1 MQRENILAALSRF
14 TSQRP
19 GLDFANYGD
28 ARAYRSE
35 SASITRDLQHARE
48 LLAAVSR
55 RDGIGAAELM
65 AAARSAYSGRLTI
78 EETESDSVRISY
90 CTGQYFP
97 TEYRRAVCAVLASA
111 LWEYWR
117 RDMRPDHWIVTCED
131 DSHARIPATS
141 RRFDSRDAAAEYA
154 KTVAQSRYPQ
164 VSEVYQGGLSA
175 GDYLRSMARRELSR
189 GVAGRYFN

>member
-14 TSQRP
+14 ASQRP
-19 GLDFANYGD
+19 GLDFANYCD

-48 LLAAVSR
+48 LLAAVSW

-78 EETESDSVRISY
+78 EETESGSARIGY

-111 LWEYWR
+111 LWDYWRNNIRPEYWR
-117 RDMRPDHWIVTCED
+117 VTCED
-131 DSHARIPATS
+131 ESHNRILATS
-141 RRFDSRDAAAEYA
+141 KKFLTREAAEEYA
-154 KTVAQSRYPQ
+154 RTVASSRYPFIDARY
-164 VSEVYQGGLSA
+164 SGDLSA

-189 GVAGRYFN
+189 GVANRYFR

>member
-1 MQRENILAALSRF
+1 MQRENIIAALSRF

-35 SASITRDLQHARE
+35 SASITRDLNHARE
-48 LLAAVSR
+48 LLAAVSW
-55 RDGIGAAELM
+55 RDGISAADIL
-65 AAARSAYSGRLTI
+65 AAARSAYSGRISI
-78 EETESDSVRISY
+78 EETETGGVRIGY

-97 TEYRRAVCAVLASA
+97 TEYRRAVCAVLAST
-111 LWEYWR
+111 LWDYWR
-117 RDMRPDHWIVTCED
+117 REMRPDYWMVTCED

-154 KTVAQSRYPQ
+154 KTVASSRFPQ
-164 VSEVYQGGLSA
+164 VREVYPGGLSA

-189 GVAGRYFN
+189 GVANRYFR